1 MDTQTW
7 KKVLDTLRPIKA
19 SIEILLRAAKPLSLD
34 GEDFKIGVYYK
45 FHKEQLEEFKNRQ
58 ILENVLKQVLKKDV
72 NLCCV
77 LHEIPVQVST
87 EIVNLTEPEQDI
99 TSVAE
104 EIFSM

>member
-1 MDTQTW
+1 MDKQTW

-34 GEDFKIGVYYK
+34 GEDLKIGVYYK

-58 ILENVLKQVLKKDV
+58 ILESVLKQVLKREV

-77 LHEIPVQVST
+77 LSEIPAQVPT
-87 EIVNLTEPEQDI
+87 ETVNLTEPEQDI
-99 TSVAE
+99 TRVAE